1 MSKFVLKRVLMM
13 VPILLGVI
21 FIIFTIT
28 SVTPG
33 DPGTLIL
40 GPYAEQ
46 EAIRALNESLG
57 YYDPFL
63 VKFFNYVT
71 DAVQGDFG
79 TSYRTQ
85 RPVFEDIFIRMPVT
99 LQLVVLSQLIAIAI
113 GVPLG
118 VMSAVKQYSI
128 IDYATTFMSLLF
140 ASVPVFWLGFIA
152 IMEFSV
158 KLRWFPVGG
167 VDTISGYVLPCLI
180 IGISGAAGLARLVR
194 STMLEVVRQD
204 YIRTARAKGTR
215 EFKVV
220 FVHALR
226 NALIPIVT
234 VIGIGFARGLGGSV
248 LIETVFGIPGVGS
261 LMVTAIQMKDIPVVM
276 AGVLLLA
283 AIFSLSNL
291 AVDLLYGFIDP
302 RIRAHYKS

>member
-1 MSKFVLKRVLMM
+1 
-13 VPILLGVI
+13 
-21 FIIFTIT
+21 
-28 SVTPG
+28 
-33 DPGTLIL
+33 
-40 GPYAEQ
+40 
-46 EAIRALNESLG
+46 
-57 YYDPFL
+57 
-63 VKFFNYVT
+63 
-71 DAVQGDFG
+71 
-79 TSYRTQ
+79 
-85 RPVFEDIFIRMPVT
+85 
-99 LQLVVLSQLIAIAI
+99 
-113 GVPLG
+113 
-118 VMSAVKQYSI
+118 
-128 IDYATTFMSLLF
+128 
-140 ASVPVFWLGFIA
+140 
-152 IMEFSV
+152 MEFSV